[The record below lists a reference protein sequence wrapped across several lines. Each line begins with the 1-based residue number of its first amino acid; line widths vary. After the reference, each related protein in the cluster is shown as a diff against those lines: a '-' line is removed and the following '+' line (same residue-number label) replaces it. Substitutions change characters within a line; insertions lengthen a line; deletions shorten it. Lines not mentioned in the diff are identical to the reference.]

1 MTAEEAITYILNF
14 AEEENND
21 SYEDLK
27 DLVWE
32 DIDVEVERDAIW
44 GPRKKKTS
52 RKNVVSKKCRSC
64 KFVIMWRELHS
75 I

>member
-1 MTAEEAITYILNF
+1 MTGEEAITYILNF

-21 SYEDLK
+21 SYQDLK

-32 DIDVEVERDAIW
+32 DIDMEVERDAIW
-44 GPRKKKTS
+44 GPRKKKAS
-52 RKNVVSKKCRSC
+52 RKNVGSKKCRSC